1 LSNQAK
7 IGYWKN
13 QHKIVLDKK
22 GLKIKDEMN
31 PKTYLRFLGLE
42 LRTKMKGRRRTN
54 SKTKPGLISISIS
67 IDIYRP

>member
-22 GLKIKDEMN
+22 GNHQQGNDDDDDDK
-31 PKTYLRFLGLE
+31 PTY
-42 LRTKMKGRRRTN
+42 
-54 SKTKPGLISISIS
+54 I
-67 IDIYRP
+67 